1 MACAPNV
8 ANEVIGRVP
17 CLKERQSED
26 GIQPGILESGRSGDS
41 EVTAAVPARASA
53 ALPCRQLRFQH
64 SARLSS
70 KIEPTGKSVN
80 TVAEEVWPQTS

>member
-8 ANEVIGRVP
+8 ANESDGAGA

-53 ALPCRQLRFQH
+53 ALPCKAAQV
-64 SARLSS
+64 SALSS
-70 KIEPTGKSVN
+70 PVLKDRTHR
-80 TVAEEVWPQTS
+80 EVC

>member
-1 MACAPNV
+1 M
-8 ANEVIGRVP
+8 
-17 CLKERQSED
+17 KERQSED

-53 ALPCRQLRFQH
+53 AVPYRQLRFQR

-70 KIEPTGKSVN
+70 KIESTGKSVN